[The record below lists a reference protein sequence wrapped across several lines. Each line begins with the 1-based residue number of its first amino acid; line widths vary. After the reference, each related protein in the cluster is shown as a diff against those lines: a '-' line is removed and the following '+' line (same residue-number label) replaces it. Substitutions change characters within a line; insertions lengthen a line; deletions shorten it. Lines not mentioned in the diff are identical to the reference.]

1 VAAGVRRKGLTRS
14 LLFAIGAF
22 VISNIGTAA
31 MDWLKQLAIT
41 PTQSAAVSTG
51 IGLSVVVLT
60 VVLDSFKEPKTADAP
75 AGTVYSGRAV
85 ATVYPQP
92 APVYQPAGQ
101 YPPGQ
106 PVQAP
111 PAPAPPKGQRRV
123 PWVVALV
130 VILVLCGVGGF
141 AVTWGVQWANGQA
154 ICIADPKHYQGV
166 ERLAGP
172 AAAASGQLRLEVTGV
187 MVSKCGTVLTLHAVN
202 SGDVPLVLPVFG
214 NTSLTVPGRT
224 SLGGDPRTSDWNETV
239 PARGEMTGVLVF
251 KSIPGT
257 TSRVRLS
264 FNTVFGRLQGPS
276 GISVD
281 IPLATV
287 SES

>member
-1 VAAGVRRKGLTRS
+1 MAAGVRRRGLVRS

-22 VISNIGTAA
+22 IISNIGTAA
-31 MDWLKQLAIT
+31 MDWLKQLSIT
-41 PTQSAAVSTG
+41 PVQSAALSTG
-51 IGLSVVVLT
+51 VGLT
-60 VVLDSFKEPKTADAP
+60 VVLLTVVLESFKEPKAVPAA
-75 AGTVYSGRAV
+75 AGTVYAGRV
-85 ATVYPQP
+85 AAPAYPQQTP
-92 APVYQPAGQ
+92 AYQPA
-101 YPPGQ
+101 YHPPQQ
-106 PVQAP
+106 PVQAA
-111 PAPAPPKGQRRV
+111 PAPKPPKGQRRV
-123 PWVVALV
+123 PWIVALV
-130 VILVLCGVGGF
+130 VILGLCGAGGF

-154 ICIADPKHYQGV
+154 ICIVDPKHYQGV

-187 MVSKCGTVLTLHAVN
+187 MVSKCGTVFTLHAVN
-202 SGDVPLVLPVFG
+202 SGDVPLVLPVYG

-239 PARGEMTGVLVF
+239 PARGETTGVLVF

-257 TSRVRLS
+257 TSGVRLS

-281 IPLATV
+281 IKLATV